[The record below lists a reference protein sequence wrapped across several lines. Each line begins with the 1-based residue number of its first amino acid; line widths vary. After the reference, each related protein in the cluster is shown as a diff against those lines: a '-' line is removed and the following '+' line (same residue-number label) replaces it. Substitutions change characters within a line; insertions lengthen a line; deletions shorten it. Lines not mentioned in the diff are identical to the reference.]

1 MSNYY
6 TSIGQ
11 DVFDYLPLT
20 FHIKNGL
27 EDESWYT
34 FLKYY
39 YKRSKEVKKH
49 NEEQGEKNGKEYNSW
64 IVKPGENS
72 NRGNGIQVCLTLEE
86 IKNIIK
92 KKEKYSD
99 GSPKTYIVQSYI

>member
-1 MSNYY
+1 
-6 TSIGQ
+6 
-11 DVFDYLPLT
+11 VFDYLPLT

-27 EDESWYT
+27 EDDSWYK

-39 YKRSKEVKKH
+39 YKRSKEVKKY
-49 NEEQGEKNGKEYNSW
+49 NEEQGDKNGKEYNSW

-72 NRGNGIQVCLTLEE
+72 NRGNGIQMCLTLEE